1 MIDIRLQENLEL
13 MAEMQSNSV
22 DLIYGTG
29 RNFGDYQDLKANE
42 TEINTFYYY
51 MLCTFLFII

>member
-22 DLIYGTG
+22 DLIYSDILFGIG
-29 RNFGDYQDLKANE
+29 RNFGDYQNLKANE
-42 TEINTFYYY
+42 TEINTFYYP
-51 MLCTFLFII
+51 